1 LFQTIV
7 SDDGY
12 IVLDVWIAIE
22 KLMSSAEDENPAIKE
37 NKDGKC

>member
-1 LFQTIV
+1 V

-22 KLMSSAEDENPAIKE
+22 KFASPAEDEDSAIQE
-37 NKDGKC
+37 NKDSYAEGNA